1 MTVSLTRRKKSVTCF
16 AQQLSY
22 RNLYKLLICNKLCV
36 LLHDKAAAFVSY
48 VISLTECNTGT
59 TPKLPFAVKYKN
71 WAKKNITIVSEN
83 TGTLLSKNTLRQM
96 PLLSDVAAILVSSIV
111 LLTPNGQ
118 FLDCATVAFSERY

>member
-1 MTVSLTRRKKSVTCF
+1 MARK
-16 AQQLSY
+16 
-22 RNLYKLLICNKLCV
+22 V

-59 TPKLPFAVKYKN
+59 TQKLPFAVNATIDLKN
-71 WAKKNITIVSEN
+71 TTTTPDN
-83 TGTLLSKNTLRQM
+83 TDTLLSQNIPRQM
-96 PLLSDVAAILVSSIV
+96 PLLSDIVVTFLSSIV